1 MAYTLALQI
10 QASGGNFLAK
20 SESQRGETAS
30 DQSTTKFHFETAQDR
45 GVYTT
50 PDINKAIAY
59 SLPHWL
65 QTNQL
70 VKLLLLVPW
79 PFLISCFKADV
90 INISFWFSSHE
101 CHTSFLIDRPI
112 HIHDAT
118 NMNPTAKHKTKQGT
132 FSTSKA
138 IHAS

>member
-1 MAYTLALQI
+1 MYARLTAI
-10 QASGGNFLAK
+10 GGNYLPK
-20 SESQRGETAS
+20 NDIHGGETAP
-30 DQSTTKFHFETAQDR
+30 DQKHERA
-45 GVYTT
+45 VYTT
-50 PDINKAIAY
+50 PNINIAIAY

-65 QTNQL
+65 QTAQL

-101 CHTSFLIDRPI
+101 CHTLFLIDRPI

-118 NMNPTAKHKTKQGT
+118 NMNPTSKHKTKQRT